1 MTTDDEELQV
11 KRDKNREWLMWVG
24 LLAAMFVLVWY
35 VGDRQFI
42 RGQLSKND
50 EIAGLNQK
58 IADAAVLLAQC
69 KLESTNAKPAQQAQR
84 DMATAAL
91 DAATKPSK
99 KHSDNLSKSLNH
111 LNALRDAPG
120 ITGTTK

>member
-91 DAATKPSK
+91 DAATHPGK
-99 KHSDNLSKSLNH
+99 KNSEKLSQSLH
-111 LNALRDAPG
+111 KLNALRDAPG